1 LAEHEGLW
9 VDEAEGVDYNFAF
22 DGLDWV
28 DDYGDGSGG
37 ELFEGLLGVDIDG
50 GKPAAETG
58 MGMVPAD
65 NSLGSVGGIVRFVT
79 IDRV

>member
-1 LAEHEGLW
+1 MAGFLAQHEGLR
-9 VDEAEGVDYNFAF
+9 VDEAEGVDYDFAF

-28 DDYGDGSGG
+28 DDYGDGAGG

-50 GKPAAETG
+50 GEPAAETG

-65 NSLGSVGGIVRFVT
+65 NSLGSREGIVSL
-79 IDRV
+79 